1 MDTRTNIPV
10 EELKNI
16 VGGDNVREATPEDAV
31 EGVESSFVVEPGSVE
46 ETSELMKLASREG
59 LVVSPRGGG
68 TKMHLGDP
76 PASLDLIVSTA
87 RMNEIIEHVP
97 GDQVVRVQAGVK
109 LRDLQ
114 EQLSGSEQM
123 LAIDPPERDGTVG
136 GIVAANSSG
145 PRRYRYGTIRDLII
159 GITVVLHD
167 GTVAKAGSKV
177 VKNVAGYD
185 LSKLFTGSLGT
196 LGIIAT
202 ANFRLHPIPE
212 ASRTVAVEVESPEA
226 AAGAAQA
233 VMHSQV
239 EPTAVELHYGE
250 DARLLTVLLESIPAG
265 VEAKVETASFLLNPF
280 GEVRTLSDEEMN
292 HLGPLTPPAVGDDE
306 AAIKL
311 SAPPADLADVLGSVL
326 GAAERRGLAHPRIT
340 GHAASGVTFVG
351 FSGGEEVVATED
363 KGTNATTSSNEDA
376 GAHFVEELREIWVR
390 RGGSVTLQRAPMALR
405 NRVGTWDNGGD
416 YLGLIRRVKE
426 KFDPRG
432 GMNPGRFVG
441 GI

>member
-16 VGGDNVREATPEDAV
+16 VGADNVREATPEDAV
-31 EGVESSFVVEPGSVE
+31 EGVEPSFVVEPGSVE

-68 TKMHLGDP
+68 TRMHLGDP

-97 GDQVVRVQAGVK
+97 GDQVVRVQAGAR

-114 EQLSGSEQM
+114 EQLSGSDQM
-123 LAIDPPERDGTVG
+123 LAIDPPERDGTIG
-136 GIVAANSSG
+136 GIVAANASG

-280 GEVRTLSDEEMN
+280 GEVRTLSEEETG

-306 AAIKL
+306 AVIKIA
-311 SAPPADLADVLGSVL
+311 APPADLVDVLGSVL
-326 GAAERRGLAHPRIT
+326 GAAERRGLDHPRIT

-351 FSGGEEVVATED
+351 FSGGND
-363 KGTNATTSSNEDA
+363 DA

-390 RGGSVTLQRAPMALR
+390 RGGSVTLQKAPLALK
-405 NRVGTWDNGGD
+405 NRVGTWDDGGD

-441 GI
+441 GV

>member
-1 MDTRTNIPV
+1 METKNVPL
-10 EELKNI
+10 EELRSI
-16 VGGDNVREATPEDAV
+16 VGESYVREATAEDAV
-31 EGVESSFVVEPGSVE
+31 EGVEPSLVVEPGSVE
-46 ETSELMKLASREG
+46 ETSELMKLAAREN
-59 LVVSPRGGG
+59 LAVAPRGGG

-76 PASLDLIVSTA
+76 PTSLDLIVSTA

-97 GDQVVRVQAGVK
+97 GDQVVRVQAGIK
-109 LRDLQ
+109 LEELQ
-114 EQLSGSEQM
+114 DHLSRANQM
-123 LAIDPPERDGTVG
+123 LAIDPPETGATIG

-145 PRRYRYGTIRDLII
+145 SRRYRYGTIRDLII

-167 GTVAKAGSKV
+167 GTVAMAGSKV

-212 ASRTVAVEVESPEA
+212 AARTVAVEVESPQ
-226 AAGAAQA
+226 AAGEAAQA
-233 VMHSQV
+233 IVHSQV
-239 EPTAVELHYGE
+239 EATAVELHWSE
-250 DARLLTVLLESIPAG
+250 KTRLLTVLVESIPAG
-265 VEAKVETASFLLNPF
+265 VEAKAETASFLLRPF
-280 GEVRTLSDEEMN
+280 GEVRELSDGEVE
-292 HLGPLTPPAVGDDE
+292 HLPADDE
-306 AAIKL
+306 VVVKIA
-311 SAPPADLADVLGSVL
+311 APPADLADVLGSIL
-326 GAAERRGLAHPRIT
+326 GAAERRGLAHPRLT

-351 FSGGEEVVATED
+351 LSRGDEE
-363 KGTNATTSSNEDA
+363 TSA
-376 GAHFVEELREIWVR
+376 LFVEEVREIWIR
-390 RGGSVTLQRAPMALR
+390 RGGSVTLQRAPLALK

-432 GMNPGRFVG
+432 GLNPGRFVG

>member
-10 EELKNI
+10 DELQSI
-16 VGGDNVREATPEDAV
+16 VGADNVREATPEDAV
-31 EGVESSFVVEPGSVE
+31 DGVEPSFVVEAGSVE

-97 GDQVVRVQAGVK
+97 GDQVVRVQAGIR
-109 LRDLQ
+109 LQDLQ
-114 EQLSGSEQM
+114 EQLSGSDQM
-123 LAIDPPERDGTVG
+123 LAIDPPEKGATIG
-136 GIVAANSSG
+136 GIIAANASG

-196 LGIIAT
+196 LGIIVT
-202 ANFRLHPIPE
+202 ANFRLHPIPQV
-212 ASRTVAVEVESPEA
+212 SRTVAVEVESREA

-233 VMHSQV
+233 MMHTQV
-239 EPTAVELHYGE
+239 EPTAVELRYGE

-265 VEAKVETASFLLNPF
+265 VEEKVEAATFLLNPF
-280 GEVRTLSDEEMN
+280 GEVRTLSDEET
-292 HLGPLTPPAVGDDE
+292 GYRDPSTAAEDE
-306 AAIKL
+306 AVIKL
-311 SAPPADLADVLGSVL
+311 SAPPADLADVLGTVL
-326 GAAERRGLAHPRIT
+326 GAAERRGLDQPRIT

-351 FSGGEEVVATED
+351 FSGGD
-363 KGTNATTSSNEDA
+363 EDA
-376 GAHFVEELREIWVR
+376 RAGFVEELREIWLR
-390 RGGSVTLQRAPMALR
+390 RGGSVTLQKAPLSLKR
-405 NRVGTWDNGGD
+405 RVGAWDRGGD

-441 GI
+441 GV